1 MAPPNESNILNAF
14 QVLQPYLSP
23 QLLQK
28 LQEEIHLAEKAVQY
42 KLHIKPNYTIWIT
55 KDGLEKEIKLFPL
68 NKAVY
73 FLFLRHPEGIRV
85 KCLCDY
91 AEELAELYGLI
102 NHHATSETALG
113 IARSICDCSQ
123 PYIHQ
128 QVSKIKAAFRKLLP
142 ERIATNFYVQGVNG
156 EPKKINLL
164 PEALEDEAGIIFH
177 KVNRSQR

>member
-28 LQEEIHLAEKAVQY
+28 LEEEIHLAGKAVQY
-42 KLHIKPNYTIWIT
+42 KLHIKPNYSIWIR

-85 KCLCDY
+85 KFLCDY
-91 AEELAELYGLI
+91 AEELAEIYGLI

-128 QVSKIKAAFRKLLP
+128 QVSKIKASLRKIIP
-142 ERIATNFYVQGVNG
+142 EPIASDFYISGFNG
-156 EPKKINLL
+156 EPKKIPLQRDFL
-164 PEALEDEAGIIFH
+164 IDEASVI
-177 KVNRSQR
+177 N